1 MKLSAI
7 VASALIAGSTIGL
20 TGASAVA
27 MSAAHMTELQQLEM
41 QAHTAQAAIQASPQ
55 DYKAMQDAIAM
66 RSASQAR
73 TVLMKHG
80 FTADQ
85 LQAGIIMFSHAILPK
100 KVQPH
105 QFYYMEIDPKPFKL
119 SVHGLP
125 NVS

>member
-66 RSASQAR
+66 RSANSSAR
-73 TVLMKHG
+73 PVRSGDGPSPGPPNHMK
-80 FTADQ
+80 
-85 LQAGIIMFSHAILPK
+85 P
-100 KVQPH
+100 
-105 QFYYMEIDPKPFKL
+105 
-119 SVHGLP
+119 
-125 NVS
+125 